1 MELHASAAVTI
12 CSFLTGLDALS
23 LSHSSSFWLQHLNG
37 SPYWQSKLPS
47 LADPLHTAAYK
58 ALYLRSR
65 SLGFK
70 GLIKSYSPGIR
81 YSDSYQVP
89 KVQLS
94 SLRSTNFSF
103 DVWFALLP
111 EQPDGAYIGGILYG
125 LQSVHAESRVWP
137 KFHQQFVVIS
147 ATGDLFCSV
156 IDYRPVVKSKLQV
169 ERWYHLA
176 LTYDHHTQRQEVYL
190 DGEKLRSDTGALH
203 REMDFLKHEQVGTGC
218 ITANRLQFPK
228 PGYLGWYG
236 LHGVIDDFR
245 VWNGVLTGDAV
256 AKLSSGENEAEQ
268 QLLASLKVS
277 CRASRGSRW
286 NVCDVRCSRPIEGRR
301 LQMVTKSS
309 RRPLAIVRPEQLP
322 TDTIKTL
329 CSYLTGFDAF
339 NLSHASYWWMQYFS
353 DELIWK
359 RVLEA
364 TIEADREQPIQ
375 TWKKEYLTSRSMV
388 FRGLQDNDDRQID
401 SYAYFAHVDREQQRV
416 SRFRLNYL
424 GSESFSF
431 DVRFSLL
438 PASDGNTFGGIIYG
452 LQSSSREDRSW
463 PYYHQQ
469 FVVVSSTGD
478 LYCSVLD
485 SRSVVARDMIP
496 NRWYHLALTYDNDT
510 QAQDVYLDG
519 VMIHSSTGALHNEW
533 GFLTHEQIG
542 TGCITAGSLNFPH
555 PNYLGWYGFR
565 GVIDDFRIWNGALL
579 QDDVAFLACGR
590 KLANQRLRASVK
602 AAITHENLTRSLTWV
617 NVQLTMCT
625 RPTEGRNMQLVPF
638 RSPAQP
644 NCTIS

>member
-70 GLIKSYSPGIR
+70 GSTIKSPK
-81 YSDSYQVP
+81 YQL
-89 KVQLS
+89 QLRR
-94 SLRSTNFSF
+94 L
-103 DVWFALLP
+103 
-111 EQPDGAYIGGILYG
+111 
-125 LQSVHAESRVWP
+125 SVHAESRVWP

-228 PGYLGWYG
+228 PGYLGCQAVKWRERG
-236 LHGVIDDFR
+236 RAAVVGV
-245 VWNGVLTGDAV
+245 
-256 AKLSSGENEAEQ
+256 AE
-268 QLLASLKVS
+268 
-277 CRASRGSRW
+277 
-286 NVCDVRCSRPIEGRR
+286 EGRR

>member
-111 EQPDGAYIGGILYG
+111 EQPDGA
-125 LQSVHAESRVWP
+125 S
-137 KFHQQFVVIS
+137 
-147 ATGDLFCSV
+147 
-156 IDYRPVVKSKLQV
+156 
-169 ERWYHLA
+169 
-176 LTYDHHTQRQEVYL
+176 
-190 DGEKLRSDTGALH
+190 
-203 REMDFLKHEQVGTGC
+203 
-218 ITANRLQFPK
+218 
-228 PGYLGWYG
+228 
-236 LHGVIDDFR
+236 
-245 VWNGVLTGDAV
+245 
-256 AKLSSGENEAEQ
+256 
-268 QLLASLKVS
+268 
-277 CRASRGSRW
+277 
-286 NVCDVRCSRPIEGRR
+286 
-301 LQMVTKSS
+301 
-309 RRPLAIVRPEQLP
+309 
-322 TDTIKTL
+322 
-329 CSYLTGFDAF
+329 
-339 NLSHASYWWMQYFS
+339 
-353 DELIWK
+353 
-359 RVLEA
+359 
-364 TIEADREQPIQ
+364 
-375 TWKKEYLTSRSMV
+375 
-388 FRGLQDNDDRQID
+388 
-401 SYAYFAHVDREQQRV
+401 
-416 SRFRLNYL
+416 
-424 GSESFSF
+424 
-431 DVRFSLL
+431 
-438 PASDGNTFGGIIYG
+438 SDGNTFGGIIYG
-452 LQSSSREDRSW
+452 LQSSSRENRSW